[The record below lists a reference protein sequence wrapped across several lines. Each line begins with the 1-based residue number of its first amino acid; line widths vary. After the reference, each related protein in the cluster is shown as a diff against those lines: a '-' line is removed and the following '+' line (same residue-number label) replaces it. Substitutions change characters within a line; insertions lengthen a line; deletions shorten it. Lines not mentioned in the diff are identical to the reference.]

1 MELFLITFVCLTIIV
16 TIMSLGVMLM
26 GKNIKGSCGG
36 LNAISGSDKCLV
48 CNKDIDPNNP
58 LINKLNC
65 KKSKK
70 FALTR

>member
-1 MELFLITFVCLTIIV
+1 METFIIAFIFLSLIV

-36 LNAISGSDKCLV
+36 LNALSNSDKCLV
-48 CNKDIDPNNP
+48 CNKDIDPNSP

-65 KKSKK
+65 KKK
-70 FALTR
+70 